1 MTPRQARD
9 GDQLKPVPHGLLQ
22 AFRAYESALMSDDIA
37 ALDALFADSP
47 TTLRG
52 DAAGLLVGH
61 EQIAAFR
68 RSRGGAPKRR
78 IVQTHVQVI
87 DEDHALIVA
96 VTETTGARSSGG
108 RGLQTQLWARDPV
121 RIEYGGWQVTAAHV
135 SVPAPAFDTRIWRVV
150 GDPLVSS
157 HTADGAL
164 SGETVAVKDLFAVAG
179 FAVGAGN
186 PAWLEQAPVAPSHAA
201 AVAALLD
208 AGASVRGIARTE
220 EFAYS
225 LSGLNAHYGA
235 PQNPK
240 APGRIP
246 GGSSSGS
253 ATAVALGQASIGL
266 GTDTGGSIRVPS
278 AYQGLYGIRTS
289 HGAVSREGLLPLA
302 KAFDTVGWMTRSA
315 FLLQA
320 VGDVLLPE
328 ALASSSVSL
337 DDVHLVPS
345 LVGLATEDVA
355 TAVNEAL
362 PQAKPLAWEAA
373 SLDEWRQAFVTGQ
386 AYQAWQAHG
395 AWLETRLDTLGEAVR
410 GRFEMARSVTREQA
424 AEARAVL
431 AQARTEILDVV
442 GDRVLA
448 YPSASS
454 VAPTAADAAG
464 VRDDTMRLTCIAGI
478 AGLPAVSIPVRTP
491 TNLPAGLCLVA
502 APGRDRDLLALAQSF
517 AG

>member
-1 MTPRQARD
+1 MT
-9 GDQLKPVPHGLLQ
+9 QLKPVPHGLLQ
-22 AFRAYESALMSDDIA
+22 AFRAYEGALMSDDVA

-61 EQIAAFR
+61 EQIATFR
-68 RSRGGAPKRR
+68 GARGGAPRRR

-87 DEDHALIVA
+87 DEDHALIMA
-96 VTETTGARSSGG
+96 VTELDRGG

-135 SVPAPAFDTRIWRVV
+135 SVPAPALDTRIWRVV

-179 FAVGAGN
+179 FAVGAGS
-186 PAWLEQAPVAPSHAA
+186 PAWLEQAPVSSSHAA

-235 PQNPK
+235 PPNPK

-253 ATAVALGQASIGL
+253 ASAVALGQASIGL
-266 GTDTGGSIRVPS
+266 GTDTGGSIRVPA

-289 HGAVSREGLLPLA
+289 HGAVSRDGLLPLA

-328 ALASSSVSL
+328 AASSQAPVEEI
-337 DDVHLVPS
+337 HLVPS
-345 LVGLATEDVA
+345 LVGLASDEVA
-355 TAVNEAL
+355 TAVSEAL
-362 PQAKPLAWEAA
+362 PEAKPLTWEPAR
-373 SLDEWRQAFVTGQ
+373 LDEWRQAFVVGQ

-410 GRFEMARSVTREQA
+410 GRFEMARSVTRTQA
-424 AEARAVL
+424 DEARAVL
-431 AQARTEILDVV
+431 SEARAEILDVV

-454 VAPTAADAAG
+454 VAPTADDAAG

-478 AGLPAVSIPVRTP
+478 AGLPAVAVPVRTQG
-491 TNLPAGLCLVA
+491 NLLAGLCLVA

>member
-1 MTPRQARD
+1 MTPRHA
-9 GDQLKPVPHGLLQ
+9 GAQLKPVPHGLLQ
-22 AFRAYESALMSDDIA
+22 AFRAYESALMSDDVA

-61 EQIAAFR
+61 EQISAFR
-68 RSRGGAPKRR
+68 GSRGGAPKRR

-87 DEDHALIVA
+87 DDDHALIVA
-96 VTETTGARSSGG
+96 VTELDRGG

-135 SVPAPAFDTRIWRVV
+135 STPAPAFDTRIWRVV

-164 SGETVAVKDLFAVAG
+164 SGETVAVKDLYAVAG
-179 FAVGAGN
+179 FAVGAGS
-186 PAWLEQAPVAPSHAA
+186 PAWLEQAPTAPSHAA

-235 PQNPK
+235 PPNPK

-328 ALASSSVSL
+328 APASSSVSV
-337 DDVHLVPS
+337 DEVHLVPS
-345 LVGLATEDVA
+345 LVGLAAEDVA
-355 TAVNEAL
+355 TAVNQAL
-362 PQAKPLAWEAA
+362 PEAKPLDWEAA
-373 SLDEWRQAFVTGQ
+373 RLDEWRQAFVTGQ

-424 AEARAVL
+424 AEARTVL

-442 GDRVLA
+442 GDRILA

-464 VRDDTMRLTCIAGI
+464 VRDDTMRLTCVAGI
-478 AGLPAVSIPVRTP
+478 AGLPAVSIPVRTS

>member
-1 MTPRQARD
+1 MTPRHA
-9 GDQLKPVPHGLLQ
+9 GAQLKPVPHGLLQ
-22 AFRAYESALMSDDIA
+22 AFRAYESALMSDDVT

-52 DAAGLLVGH
+52 DAAGLFVGH

-68 RSRGGAPKRR
+68 GSRGGAPKRR

-87 DEDHALIVA
+87 DDDHALIVA
-96 VTETTGARSSGG
+96 VTELDRGG

-121 RIEYGGWQVTAAHV
+121 RIEHGGWQVTAAHV
-135 SVPAPAFDTRIWRVV
+135 SAPAPAFDTRIWRVV

-179 FAVGAGN
+179 FAVGAGS
-186 PAWLEQAPVAPSHAA
+186 PAWLEQAPVAPSHAG
-201 AVAALLD
+201 AVASLLD

-235 PQNPK
+235 PPNPK

-328 ALASSSVSL
+328 APAASPSL
-337 DDVHLVPS
+337 DEIHLVPS
-345 LVGLATEDVA
+345 LVGLASEDVA
-355 TAVNEAL
+355 TAVSEAL
-362 PQAKPLAWEAA
+362 PEAKPLAWAP

-424 AEARAVL
+424 ADARVVL
-431 AQARTEILDVV
+431 AQARTEIVDVV

>member
-1 MTPRQARD
+1 MTPRQAQD
-9 GDQLKPVPHGLLQ
+9 GAQLKPVPHGLLQ
-22 AFRAYESALMSDDIA
+22 AFRAYESALMSDDVA

-52 DAAGLLVGH
+52 DADGLLVGH
-61 EQIAAFR
+61 EQIAAFHG
-68 RSRGGAPKRR
+68 SGGGAPKRR

-87 DEDHALIVA
+87 DADHAQIVA
-96 VTETTGARSSGG
+96 VTELDRGG

-121 RIEYGGWQVTAAHV
+121 RIEYGGWQLTAAHV
-135 SVPAPAFDTRIWRVV
+135 SVPAPALDTRIWRVV

-179 FAVGAGN
+179 FAVGAGS
-186 PAWLEQAPVAPSHAA
+186 PAWLEQAPVAPAHAA
-201 AVAALLD
+201 AVATLLD
-208 AGASVRGIARTE
+208 AGASVRGIARAE

-235 PQNPK
+235 PPNPK
-240 APGRIP
+240 APGRVP

-328 ALASSSVSL
+328 DPPSSPTSRAVV
-337 DDVHLVPS
+337 DQIHLVPS
-345 LVGLATEDVA
+345 LVGLASEDVA
-355 TAVNEAL
+355 TAVRDAL
-362 PQAKPLAWEAA
+362 PEAKPLAWAP
-373 SLDEWRQAFVTGQ
+373 SLDQWRQAFVTGQ

-410 GRFEMARSVTREQA
+410 GRFETARSVTREQA
-424 AEARAVL
+424 DEARAVL

-454 VAPTAADAAG
+454 VAPTAAEAAG

-491 TNLPAGLCLVA
+491 ANLPAGLCLVA
-502 APGRDRDLLALAQSF
+502 APGRDRDLLALAQTL
-517 AG
+517 AE

>member
-9 GDQLKPVPHGLLQ
+9 AQLKPVPHGLLQ
-22 AFRAYESALMSDDIA
+22 AFRAYESALMSDDVA

-68 RSRGGAPKRR
+68 GSRGSAPKRR

-96 VTETTGARSSGG
+96 VTELDRGG

-135 SVPAPAFDTRIWRVV
+135 SAPAPALDSRIWRVV
-150 GDPLVSS
+150 GDPLISS

-179 FAVGAGN
+179 FAVGAGS
-186 PAWLEQAPVAPSHAA
+186 PAWLEQAPVSSSHAA

-235 PQNPK
+235 PPNPK
-240 APGRIP
+240 APDRIP

-266 GTDTGGSIRVPS
+266 GSDTGGSIRVPA

-289 HGAVSREGLLPLA
+289 HGAVSREGMLPLA
-302 KAFDTVGWMTRSA
+302 KAFDAVGWMTRSA

-328 ALASSSVSL
+328 AASSPASVAEI
-337 DDVHLVPS
+337 HLVPS
-345 LVGLATEDVA
+345 LVGLASEEVGA
-355 TAVNEAL
+355 AVTEAL
-362 PQAKPLAWEAA
+362 PEAKPLAWEPTR
-373 SLDEWRQAFVTGQ
+373 LDEWRQAFVVGQ

-410 GRFEMARSVTREQA
+410 GRFEMARSVTRTQA

-431 AQARTEILDVV
+431 SQARTEILDVV
-442 GDRVLA
+442 DDRVLA
-448 YPSASS
+448 FPSASS

-464 VRDDTMRLTCIAGI
+464 VRDDTLRLTCIAGI
-478 AGLPAVSIPVRTP
+478 AGLPAVSVPVRAP
-491 TNLPAGLCLVA
+491 GNLPAGLCLVA

>member
-1 MTPRQARD
+1 MTE
-9 GDQLKPVPHGLLQ
+9 LKPVPHGLLQ
-22 AFRAYESALMSDDIA
+22 AFRAYESALLSDDVA
-37 ALDALFADSP
+37 ALDTLFADSP
-47 TTLRG
+47 TTLLG

-61 EQIAAFR
+61 DQIAAFR
-68 RSRGGAPKRR
+68 GSRGGAPRRR

-96 VTETTGARSSGG
+96 ATELDRGG

-121 RIEYGGWQVTAAHV
+121 RIEHGGWQVTAAHV
-135 SVPAPAFDTRIWRVV
+135 SVPAPALDTRIWRVV

-164 SGETVAVKDLFAVAG
+164 SGETVAVKDLFALAG
-179 FAVGAGN
+179 FAVGAGS
-186 PAWLEQAPVAPSHAA
+186 PAWLEQAPVSSSHAA

-235 PQNPK
+235 PPNPK

-253 ATAVALGQASIGL
+253 ASAVALGQATIGL
-266 GTDTGGSIRVPS
+266 GSDTGGSIRVPA

-289 HGAVSREGLLPLA
+289 HGAVSREGMLPLA

-328 ALASSSVSL
+328 SASSPASV
-337 DDVHLVPS
+337 DDIHLVPS
-345 LVGLATEDVA
+345 LVALASEEVA
-355 TAVNEAL
+355 TAVSEAL
-362 PQAKPLAWEAA
+362 PEAKPLTWEPTR
-373 SLDEWRQAFVTGQ
+373 LDEWRQAFVIGQ

-410 GRFEMARSVTREQA
+410 GRFEMARSVTRTQA

-431 AQARTEILDVV
+431 SQARTEILDVV

-454 VAPTAADAAG
+454 VAPTDAEAAG
-464 VRDDTMRLTCIAGI
+464 VRDDTLRLTCIAGI

-491 TNLPAGLCLVA
+491 GNLPAGLSLVA
-502 APGRDRDLLALAQSF
+502 APGRDRDLLALAQHL
-517 AG
+517 AE

>member
-9 GDQLKPVPHGLLQ
+9 GAQLKPVPHGLLQ
-22 AFRAYESALMSDDIA
+22 AFRAYESALMSDDLD

-61 EQIAAFR
+61 DQIATFR
-68 RSRGGAPKRR
+68 RERGGAPKRQ

-96 VTETTGARSSGG
+96 VTQLDRGG

-121 RIEYGGWQVTAAHV
+121 RIEYAGWQITAAHA
-135 SVPAPAFDTRIWRVV
+135 SAPEPAFDSRIWRIV

-179 FAVGAGN
+179 FAVGAGS
-186 PAWLEQAPVAPSHAA
+186 PAWLEQATPAPSHAA
-201 AVAALLD
+201 AVATLLD

-235 PQNPK
+235 PPNPR

-253 ATAVALGQASIGL
+253 ATAVALGHASIGL
-266 GTDTGGSIRVPS
+266 GTDTGGSIRVPA
-278 AYQGLYGIRTS
+278 AYQGLFGIRTS
-289 HGAVSREGLLPLA
+289 HGAVSRDGLHPLA
-302 KAFDTVGWMTRSA
+302 KAFDAVGWMTRSA

-320 VGDVLLPE
+320 VGDVFLPE
-328 ALASSSVSL
+328 AASPGSRTAV
-337 DDVHLVPS
+337 DEIQLVPS
-345 LVGLATEDVA
+345 LVGLASDDVA
-355 TAVNEAL
+355 TAVSEAL
-362 PQAKPLAWEAA
+362 PDASPLAWEPTR
-373 SLDEWRQAFVTGQ
+373 LDEWRQAFVVGQ

-395 AWLETRLDTLGEAVR
+395 AWLETRLDTLGDAVR
-410 GRFEMARSVTREQA
+410 GRFEMARTVTREQA
-424 AEARAVL
+424 AAARGVL
-431 AQARTEILDVV
+431 AQARVEILDVV

-448 YPSASS
+448 FPSAST
-454 VAPTAADAAG
+454 VAPVAAEAAG
-464 VRDDTMRLTCIAGI
+464 VRDDTLSLTCVAAI
-478 AGLPAVSIPVRTP
+478 AGLPAVSIPVRTSA
-491 TNLPAGLCLVA
+491 NLPAGLCLVA
-502 APGRDRDLLALAQSF
+502 APGRDRDLLALA
-517 AG
+517 ADL

>member
-9 GDQLKPVPHGLLQ
+9 GAQLKPVPHGLLQ
-22 AFRAYESALMSDDIA
+22 AFRAYESALMSDDLD

-52 DAAGLLVGH
+52 DAAGLIVGH
-61 EQIAAFR
+61 EQIAGFR

-96 VTETTGARSSGG
+96 VTELDRGG

-121 RIEYGGWQVTAAHV
+121 RIEYAGWQVTAAHV
-135 SVPAPAFDTRIWRVV
+135 SAPEPAFDSRTWRVV

-164 SGETVAVKDLFAVAG
+164 SGETVAIKDLFAVAG
-179 FAVGAGN
+179 FAVGAGS
-186 PAWLEQAPVAPSHAA
+186 PAWLEQAPPAPSHAA
-201 AVAALLD
+201 AVASLLD
-208 AGASVRGIARTE
+208 AGASIRGIARTE

-235 PQNPK
+235 PPNPK

-246 GGSSSGS
+246 GGSSSGP

-266 GTDTGGSIRVPS
+266 GTDTGGSIRVPA
-278 AYQGLYGIRTS
+278 AYQGLFGIRTS
-289 HGAVSREGLLPLA
+289 HGAVSRDGLFPLA
-302 KAFDTVGWMTRSA
+302 KAFDAVGWMTRSA

-328 ALASSSVSL
+328 APAGSSGSSTTV
-337 DDVHLVPS
+337 DEIQLVPS
-345 LVGLATEDVA
+345 LVGLASDEVA
-355 TAVNEAL
+355 TAVTEAL
-362 PQAKPLAWEAA
+362 PDATPLAWEPNR
-373 SLDEWRQAFVTGQ
+373 LDEWRQAFVVGQ

-410 GRFEMARSVTREQA
+410 GRFEMARAVTREQA

-431 AQARTEILDVV
+431 SQARAEILDVV

-448 YPSASS
+448 FPSAST
-454 VAPTAADAAG
+454 VAPVAADAPG
-464 VRDDTMRLTCIAGI
+464 VRDDTLSLTCIAGI
-478 AGLPAVSIPVRTP
+478 AGLPAVSVPVRTSA
-491 TNLPAGLCLVA
+491 NLPAGLCLVA
-502 APGRDRDLLALAQSF
+502 APGRDRDLLALA
-517 AG
+517 ADL

>member
-1 MTPRQARD
+1 MTE
-9 GDQLKPVPHGLLQ
+9 LKPVPHGLLQ
-22 AFRAYESALMSDDIA
+22 AFRAYESALMSDDVA

-47 TTLRG
+47 TTLHG

-61 EQIAAFR
+61 ERIAAAR
-68 RSRGGAPKRR
+68 GSGGGAPKRR

-96 VTETTGARSSGG
+96 VTELERGG

-121 RIEYGGWQVTAAHV
+121 RIEHGGWQVTAIHV
-135 SVPAPAFDTRIWRVV
+135 SAPAPAFDSRIWRVV

-179 FAVGAGN
+179 FAVGAGS
-186 PAWLEQAPVAPSHAA
+186 PAWLEQAPVASSHAA
-201 AVAALLD
+201 AVASLLD

-235 PQNPK
+235 PPNPK
-240 APGRIP
+240 APDRIP

-266 GTDTGGSIRVPS
+266 GTDTGGSIRVPA

-328 ALASSSVSL
+328 ATASGPVEEIY
-337 DDVHLVPS
+337 LVPS
-345 LVGLATEDVA
+345 LVGLAEEDVA

-362 PQAKPLAWEAA
+362 PEAKPLAWEPAR
-373 SLDEWRQAFVTGQ
+373 LDEWRRAFVIGQ

-410 GRFEMARSVTREQA
+410 GRFEMARKVTRAQA
-424 AEARAVL
+424 DEARAVL
-431 AQARTEILDVV
+431 SQARAEILEVV

-448 YPSASS
+448 YPSAPS
-454 VAPTAADAAG
+454 VAPTAAEAAG

-502 APGRDRDLLALAQSF
+502 APGRDRDLLALAQRLTE
-517 AG
+517 

>member
-9 GDQLKPVPHGLLQ
+9 AELKPVPHGLLQ
-22 AFRAYESALMSDDIA
+22 AFRAYESALMSDDVA

-61 EQIAAFR
+61 EQIVAFR
-68 RSRGGAPKRR
+68 GSRGGAPERR
-78 IVQTHVQVI
+78 VVQTHVQVI

-96 VTETTGARSSGG
+96 VTELDRGG

-135 SVPAPAFDTRIWRVV
+135 SAPAPALDTRIWRVV

-179 FAVGAGN
+179 FAVGAGS
-186 PAWLEQAPVAPSHAA
+186 PAWLEQAPPAPAHAA

-208 AGASVRGIARTE
+208 AGASIRGIARTD

-235 PQNPK
+235 PPNAK

-253 ATAVALGQASIGL
+253 ATAVALGHASIGL
-266 GTDTGGSIRVPS
+266 GTDTGGSIRVPA

-289 HGAVSREGLLPLA
+289 HGAVSRVGLLPLA

-328 ALASSSVSL
+328 SAASPVSV
-337 DDVHLVPS
+337 DEVHLVPA
-345 LVGLATEDVA
+345 LVGLAAEEVA
-355 TAVNEAL
+355 AAVSEAL
-362 PQAKPLAWEAA
+362 PGAKPLAWAPA
-373 SLDEWRQAFVTGQ
+373 RLDEWRQAFVTGQ
-386 AYQAWQAHG
+386 AYQAWQVHG

-410 GRFEMARSVTREQA
+410 GRFEMARSVTRKQA
-424 AEARAVL
+424 DEARAVL
-431 AQARTEILDVV
+431 SQARAEILDVV

-448 YPSASS
+448 YPSAPS

-464 VRDDTMRLTCIAGI
+464 VRDETMRLTCVAGI
-478 AGLPAVSIPVRTP
+478 AGLPAVSVPVRTAG
-491 TNLPAGLCLVA
+491 NLSAGLCLVA
-502 APGRDRDLLALAQSF
+502 APGRDRDLLALAQAF
-517 AG
+517 AR

>member
-1 MTPRQARD
+1 MT
-9 GDQLKPVPHGLLQ
+9 QLKPVPHGLLQ
-22 AFRAYESALMSDDIA
+22 AFRAYESALMSDDVA

-52 DAAGLLVGH
+52 DAAGLIVGH
-61 EQIAAFR
+61 EQISAFR
-68 RSRGGAPKRR
+68 AARGSAPKRR

-96 VTETTGARSSGG
+96 VTELDRGG

-121 RIEYGGWQVTAAHV
+121 RIEYAGWQVTAAHI
-135 SVPAPAFDTRIWRVV
+135 SAPEPAFDSRIWRIV
-150 GDPLVSS
+150 GDPLISS

-164 SGETVAVKDLFAVAG
+164 SGETVAVKDLYAVAG
-179 FAVGAGN
+179 FAVGAGS
-186 PAWLEQAPVAPSHAA
+186 PAWLEQAPVADSHS
-201 AVAALLD
+201 AVVASLLD
-208 AGASVRGIARTE
+208 AGASVRGITRTE

-235 PQNPK
+235 PPNPK

-266 GTDTGGSIRVPS
+266 GTDTGGSIRVPA
-278 AYQGLYGIRTS
+278 AYQGLYGIRTT
-289 HGAVSREGLLPLA
+289 HGAVSREGLHPLA

-328 ALASSSVSL
+328 SPVAAV
-337 DDVHLVPS
+337 DEIQLVPS
-345 LVGLATEDVA
+345 LVGLASDDVA
-355 TAVNEAL
+355 TAVREAL
-362 PQAKPLAWEAA
+362 PDAKPLAWEPAR
-373 SLDEWRQAFVTGQ
+373 LDEWRQAFVTGQ

-410 GRFEMARSVTREQA
+410 GRFEMARAVTREQA
-424 AEARAVL
+424 TEARAVL
-431 AQARTEILDVV
+431 AQARAEILDVV

-448 YPSASS
+448 FPSASS
-454 VAPTAADAAG
+454 VAPTAAEAAE
-464 VRDDTMRLTCIAGI
+464 VRDDTLRLTCIAGI

-491 TNLPAGLCLVA
+491 TGLPAGLCLVA
-502 APGRDRDLLALAQSF
+502 APGRDRDLLAVAADF
-517 AG
+517 

>member
-9 GDQLKPVPHGLLQ
+9 GAQLKPVPHGLLQ
-22 AFRAYESALMSDDIA
+22 AFRAYESALMSDDVA

-68 RSRGGAPKRR
+68 ASRGGAPKRQ

-96 VTETTGARSSGG
+96 VSEVERGG
-108 RGLQTQLWARDPV
+108 RGLQTQVWSRDPV
-121 RIEYGGWQVTAAHV
+121 RIEYGGWQITAAHV
-135 SVPAPAFDTRIWRVV
+135 SAPGPAFDSRIWRVV
-150 GDPLVSS
+150 GDPLISS
-157 HTADGAL
+157 HSPDGAL
-164 SGETVAVKDLFAVAG
+164 SGESVAVKDVFAVAG
-179 FAVGAGN
+179 FAVGAGS
-186 PAWLEQAPVAPSHAA
+186 PAWLEQAPMSSAHAA
-201 AVAALLD
+201 AVAQLLD

-235 PQNPK
+235 PPNPR
-240 APGRIP
+240 AQGRIP

-253 ATAVALGQASIGL
+253 ATAVALGHASIGL
-266 GTDTGGSIRVPS
+266 GTDTGGSIRVPA

-289 HGAVSREGLLPLA
+289 HGAVSREGLMPLA

-328 ALASSSVSL
+328 APVSSLSL
-337 DDVHLVPS
+337 DEVSLVPS
-345 LVGLATEDVA
+345 LVGLASADVA
-355 TAVNEAL
+355 AAVDEAL
-362 PQAKPLAWEAA
+362 PEAKPLAWDPARI
-373 SLDEWRQAFVTGQ
+373 DEWRRAFVTGQ

-410 GRFEMARSVTREQA
+410 GRFEMARSVTRAQA
-424 AEARAVL
+424 DEARSVLAEARA
-431 AQARTEILDVV
+431 EILDVV

-454 VAPTAADAAG
+454 VAPSAADAAG
-464 VRDDTMRLTCIAGI
+464 VRDDTLRLTCIAGI
-478 AGLPAVSIPVRTP
+478 AGLPAVSVPLRT
-491 TNLPAGLCLVA
+491 TGGLPAGLCLVA
-502 APGRDRDLLALAQSF
+502 APGRDRDLLALAQSL
-517 AG
+517 GE

>member
-1 MTPRQARD
+1 MTPRHA
-9 GDQLKPVPHGLLQ
+9 GAQLKPVPHGLLQ
-22 AFRAYESALMSDDIA
+22 AFRAYESALMSDDVA

-61 EQIAAFR
+61 EQISAFR
-68 RSRGGAPKRR
+68 GSRGGAPKRR

-87 DEDHALIVA
+87 DDDHALIVA
-96 VTETTGARSSGG
+96 VTELDRGG

-135 SVPAPAFDTRIWRVV
+135 STPAPAFDTRIWRVV

-179 FAVGAGN
+179 FAVGAGS
-186 PAWLEQAPVAPSHAA
+186 PAWLEQAPTAPSHAA

-235 PQNPK
+235 PPNPK

-289 HGAVSREGLLPLA
+289 HGAVSREGVLPLA

-328 ALASSSVSL
+328 APASSVSV
-337 DDVHLVPS
+337 DEVHLVPS
-345 LVGLATEDVA
+345 LVGLAAEEVA
-355 TAVNEAL
+355 TAVNQAL
-362 PQAKPLAWEAA
+362 PEAKPLDWEAA
-373 SLDEWRQAFVTGQ
+373 RLDEWRQAFVIGQ

-424 AEARAVL
+424 AEARTVL

-442 GDRVLA
+442 GDRILA

-464 VRDDTMRLTCIAGI
+464 ARDDTMRLTCVAGI
-478 AGLPAVSIPVRTP
+478 AGLPAVSIPVRTS

>member
-1 MTPRQARD
+1 MTE
-9 GDQLKPVPHGLLQ
+9 LKPVPHGLLQ
-22 AFRAYESALMSDDIA
+22 AFRAYESALMSDDVA
-37 ALDALFADSP
+37 ALGALFADSP
-47 TTLRG
+47 TTLHG

-61 EQIAAFR
+61 ERIAA
-68 RSRGGAPKRR
+68 SRGSGGGAPKRR

-96 VTETTGARSSGG
+96 VTELDRGG

-135 SVPAPAFDTRIWRVV
+135 SVPAPAFDSRIWRVV

-179 FAVGAGN
+179 FAVGAGS
-186 PAWLEQAPVAPSHAA
+186 PAWLEQAPVASSHAA
-201 AVAALLD
+201 AVASLLD

-225 LSGLNAHYGA
+225 LSGLNAHYGT
-235 PQNPK
+235 PPNPK
-240 APGRIP
+240 APDRIP

-266 GTDTGGSIRVPS
+266 GTDTGGSIRVPA

-289 HGAVSREGLLPLA
+289 HGAVSRQGLLPLA

-328 ALASSSVSL
+328 STPSAPVEEI
-337 DDVHLVPS
+337 HLVPS
-345 LVGLATEDVA
+345 LVGLAEEDVA
-355 TAVNEAL
+355 TAVSEAL
-362 PQAKPLAWEAA
+362 PEARPLAWETAR
-373 SLDEWRQAFVTGQ
+373 LDEWRQAFVTGQ

-410 GRFEMARSVTREQA
+410 GRFEMARTVTRAQA
-424 AEARAVL
+424 DEARAVL
-431 AQARTEILDVV
+431 AQARAEILEVV

-448 YPSASS
+448 FPSAPS
-454 VAPTAADAAG
+454 VAPPAAEAAG

-502 APGRDRDLLALAQSF
+502 APGRDRDLLALAQRL
-517 AG
+517 AE

>member
-9 GDQLKPVPHGLLQ
+9 GAQLKPVPHGLLQ
-22 AFRAYESALMSDDIA
+22 AFRAYESALMSDDVA

-52 DAAGLLVGH
+52 DAAGLMVGH

-68 RSRGGAPKRR
+68 AARGGAPGRR

-87 DEDHALIVA
+87 DEDHALIAA
-96 VTETTGARSSGG
+96 VTALDRGG

-121 RIEYGGWQVTAAHV
+121 RIEYGGWQITAAHV
-135 SVPAPAFDTRIWRVV
+135 SAPEPALDTRIWRVV

-164 SGETVAVKDLFAVAG
+164 SGETVAVKDVYAVAG
-179 FAVGAGN
+179 FAVGAGS
-186 PAWLEQAPVAPSHAA
+186 PAWLEQAPVAPAHAA

-208 AGASVRGIARTE
+208 SGASLKGIARTE

-235 PQNPK
+235 PPNPK
-240 APGRIP
+240 APGRVP

-253 ATAVALGQASIGL
+253 ATAVALGHASIGL
-266 GTDTGGSIRVPS
+266 GTDTGGSIRVPA

-289 HGAVSREGLLPLA
+289 HGAVSREGLVPLA

-328 ALASSSVSL
+328 SPAATVEEI
-337 DDVHLVPS
+337 HLVPS
-345 LVGLATEDVA
+345 LVGLATEEVA
-355 TAVNEAL
+355 TAVSGTLPEAT
-362 PQAKPLAWEAA
+362 PLAWEPAR
-373 SLDEWRQAFVTGQ
+373 LDEWRQAFVTGQ

-410 GRFEMARSVTREQA
+410 GRFEMARAVTRSQA
-424 AEARAVL
+424 EEARAVL
-431 AQARTEILDVV
+431 SQARAEILDVV

-448 YPSASS
+448 FPSASS
-454 VAPTAADAAG
+454 VAPPAAEAAG
-464 VRDDTMRLTCIAGI
+464 VRDDTLRLTCIAGI
-478 AGLPAVSIPVRTP
+478 AGLPAVSIPVRTAA
-491 TNLPAGLCLVA
+491 NLPAGLCLVA
-502 APGRDRDLLALAQSF
+502 APGRDRDLLALAQRL
-517 AG
+517 AE

>member
-1 MTPRQARD
+1 MTE
-9 GDQLKPVPHGLLQ
+9 LKPVPHGLLQ
-22 AFRAYESALMSDDIA
+22 AFRAYESALMSDDVA
-37 ALDALFADSP
+37 ALDALVADSP
-47 TTLRG
+47 TTLHG
-52 DAAGLLVGH
+52 DAAGLLIGH
-61 EQIAAFR
+61 EQIAA
-68 RSRGGAPKRR
+68 SHGTRGGAPKRR

-96 VTETTGARSSGG
+96 VTELDRGG

-135 SVPAPAFDTRIWRVV
+135 SVPAPAFDSRIWRVV

-179 FAVGAGN
+179 FAVGAGS
-186 PAWLEQAPVAPSHAA
+186 PSWLEQAPVASSHAA
-201 AVAALLD
+201 AVASLLD

-235 PQNPK
+235 PPNPK

-246 GGSSSGS
+246 GGSSSGP

-266 GTDTGGSIRVPS
+266 GTDTGGSIRVPA

-328 ALASSSVSL
+328 SPAPVP
-337 DDVHLVPS
+337 VEEIHLVPS
-345 LVGLATEDVA
+345 LVGLAAEDVA
-355 TAVNEAL
+355 TAVSEAL
-362 PQAKPLAWEAA
+362 PEAKPLEWDPAR
-373 SLDEWRQAFVTGQ
+373 LDEWRQAFITGQ

-410 GRFEMARSVTREQA
+410 GRFEMARTVTRAQA
-424 AEARAVL
+424 DEARAVL
-431 AQARTEILDVV
+431 SQARAEILEVV

-448 YPSASS
+448 YPSAST
-454 VAPTAADAAG
+454 VAPTAADAVG
-464 VRDDTMRLTCIAGI
+464 VRDDTLRLTCIAGI

-502 APGRDRDLLALAQSF
+502 APGRDRDLLALAQRL
-517 AG
+517 AE

>member
-1 MTPRQARD
+1 MTE
-9 GDQLKPVPHGLLQ
+9 LKPVPHGLLQ
-22 AFRAYESALMSDDIA
+22 AFRAYESALMSDDVT

-61 EQIAAFR
+61 EQIATFR
-68 RSRGGAPKRR
+68 GARGGAPKRR

-96 VTETTGARSSGG
+96 VTELDRGG

-135 SVPAPAFDTRIWRVV
+135 SVPAPALDTRTWRVV

-179 FAVGAGN
+179 FAVGAGS
-186 PAWLEQAPVAPSHAA
+186 PAWLEQAPVSSSHAA

-208 AGASVRGIARTE
+208 AGAAIRGIARTE

-235 PQNPK
+235 PPNPK

-266 GTDTGGSIRVPS
+266 GTDTGGSIRVPA

-328 ALASSSVSL
+328 SSASAAVEEI
-337 DDVHLVPS
+337 HLVPS

-355 TAVNEAL
+355 TAVSEAL
-362 PQAKPLAWEAA
+362 PEAKPLTWDPTR
-373 SLDEWRQAFVTGQ
+373 LDVWRQAFVTGQ

-395 AWLETRLDTLGEAVR
+395 AWLETRMDTLGEAVR
-410 GRFEMARSVTREQA
+410 GRFEMARAVTRAQA
-424 AEARAVL
+424 DEARAVL
-431 AQARTEILDVV
+431 SQARAEILDVV

-454 VAPTAADAAG
+454 VAPAAAEAAG

-478 AGLPAVSIPVRTP
+478 AGLPAVSVPVRTP
-491 TNLPAGLCLVA
+491 GNLPAGLCLVA
-502 APGRDRDLLALAQSF
+502 APGRDRDLLALAQGF

>member
-9 GDQLKPVPHGLLQ
+9 GAQLKPVPHGLLQ
-22 AFRAYESALMSDDIA
+22 AFRAYESALMSDDVA

-52 DAAGLLVGH
+52 DAAGLIVGH
-61 EQIAAFR
+61 DQISTFRAA
-68 RSRGGAPKRR
+68 RGGAPKRR

-96 VTETTGARSSGG
+96 VTELDRGG

-121 RIEYGGWQVTAAHV
+121 RIEYAGWQVTAAHV
-135 SVPAPAFDTRIWRVV
+135 STPEPAFDTRIWRVV

-164 SGETVAVKDLFAVAG
+164 SGETVAVKDLYAVAG
-179 FAVGAGN
+179 FAVGAGS
-186 PAWLEQAPVAPSHAA
+186 PAWLEQAPPAPSHAA
-201 AVAALLD
+201 AVASLLD
-208 AGASVRGIARTE
+208 AGAPIRGIARTE

-235 PQNPK
+235 PPNPK

-266 GTDTGGSIRVPS
+266 GTDTGGSIRVPA
-278 AYQGLYGIRTS
+278 AYQGLYGIRTT
-289 HGAVSREGLLPLA
+289 HGAVSREGLHPLA

-328 ALASSSVSL
+328 SPGADVGEIHVVPALLDLAS
-337 DDVHLVPS
+337 D
-345 LVGLATEDVA
+345 DVA
-355 TAVNEAL
+355 TTVREAL
-362 PQAKPLAWEAA
+362 PDATSLAWAPA
-373 SLDEWRQAFVTGQ
+373 RLDEWRHAFVVGQ
-386 AYQAWQAHG
+386 AYQAWRAHG

-431 AQARTEILDVV
+431 SQARSEILDVV

-448 YPSASS
+448 FPSAST
-454 VAPTAADAAG
+454 VAPTAAEAAG
-464 VRDDTMRLTCIAGI
+464 VRDDTLRLTCIAGI

-491 TNLPAGLCLVA
+491 TGLPAGLCLIA
-502 APGRDRDLLALAQSF
+502 APGRDRDLLALA
-517 AG
+517 ADR

>member
-1 MTPRQARD
+1 MT
-9 GDQLKPVPHGLLQ
+9 QLKPVPHGLLQ
-22 AFRAYESALMSDDIA
+22 AFRAYESALMSDDVA

-52 DAAGLLVGH
+52 DAAGLIVGH
-61 EQIAAFR
+61 EQISAFR
-68 RSRGGAPKRR
+68 AARGGAPKRR

-87 DEDHALIVA
+87 DEDHALIVG
-96 VTETTGARSSGG
+96 VTELDRGG

-121 RIEYGGWQVTAAHV
+121 RIEYAGWQVTAAHV
-135 SVPAPAFDTRIWRVV
+135 SAPEPAFDSRIWRIV
-150 GDPLVSS
+150 GDPLISS

-164 SGETVAVKDLFAVAG
+164 SGETVAVKDLYAVAG
-179 FAVGAGN
+179 FAVGAGS
-186 PAWLEQAPVAPSHAA
+186 PAWLEQAPVTDSHS
-201 AVAALLD
+201 AVVASLLD
-208 AGASVRGIARTE
+208 AGASVRGITRTE

-235 PQNPK
+235 PPNPK

-266 GTDTGGSIRVPS
+266 GTDTGGSIRVPA
-278 AYQGLYGIRTS
+278 AYQGLYGIRTT
-289 HGAVSREGLLPLA
+289 HGAVSREGLHPLA
-302 KAFDTVGWMTRSA
+302 KAFDAVGWMTRSA

-328 ALASSSVSL
+328 SPAVAV
-337 DDVHLVPS
+337 DEIRLVPS
-345 LVGLATEDVA
+345 LVGIASDDVA
-355 TAVNEAL
+355 TAVSDAL
-362 PQAKPLAWEAA
+362 PDAKPLAWAP

-410 GRFEMARSVTREQA
+410 GRFEMARAVTREQA

-431 AQARTEILDVV
+431 AQARAEILDVV
-442 GDRVLA
+442 SDRVLA
-448 YPSASS
+448 FPSASS
-454 VAPTAADAAG
+454 VAPTAAEAAE
-464 VRDDTMRLTCIAGI
+464 VRDDTLRLTCIAGI

-491 TNLPAGLCLVA
+491 TGLPAGLCLVA
-502 APGRDRDLLALAQSF
+502 APGRDRDLLAVAADF
-517 AG
+517 

>member
-9 GDQLKPVPHGLLQ
+9 GAQLKPVPHGLLQ

-68 RSRGGAPKRR
+68 ASRGGAPKRR

-96 VTETTGARSSGG
+96 VTELDRGG

-179 FAVGAGN
+179 FAVGAGS

-235 PQNPK
+235 PPNPK

-328 ALASSSVSL
+328 APAASPSL
-337 DDVHLVPS
+337 DEIHLVPS
-345 LVGLATEDVA
+345 LVGLASEDVA
-355 TAVNEAL
+355 TAVSEAL
-362 PQAKPLAWEAA
+362 PEAKPLAWEPAQ
-373 SLDEWRQAFVTGQ
+373 LDEWRQAFVTGQ

-464 VRDDTMRLTCIAGI
+464 VRDDTLRLTCIAGI
-478 AGLPAVSIPVRTP
+478 AGLPALSIPVRTP

>member
-1 MTPRQARD
+1 MTE
-9 GDQLKPVPHGLLQ
+9 LKPVPHGLLQ
-22 AFRAYESALMSDDIA
+22 AFRAYESALLSDDVA
-37 ALDALFADSP
+37 ALDTLFADSP

-52 DAAGLLVGH
+52 DAAGLRVGH
-61 EQIAAFR
+61 EQIAAFHG
-68 RSRGGAPKRR
+68 SRGGAPGRR

-96 VTETTGARSSGG
+96 ATELDRGG

-135 SVPAPAFDTRIWRVV
+135 SVPAPALDTRIWRVV

-179 FAVGAGN
+179 FAVGAGS
-186 PAWLEQAPVAPSHAA
+186 PAWLEQAPVSSSHAA

-235 PQNPK
+235 PPNPK

-253 ATAVALGQASIGL
+253 ATAVALGHASIGL
-266 GTDTGGSIRVPS
+266 GSDTGGSIRVPA

-289 HGAVSREGLLPLA
+289 HGAVSREGMLPLA

-320 VGDVLLPE
+320 VGDVLLPQ
-328 ALASSSVSL
+328 APPSSPDVRTAV
-337 DDVHLVPS
+337 DDIHLVPS
-345 LVGLATEDVA
+345 LVGLASE
-355 TAVNEAL
+355 AVSEAL
-362 PQAKPLAWEAA
+362 PEAKPLAWEPTR
-373 SLDEWRQAFVTGQ
+373 LDDWRQAFVVGQ

-410 GRFEMARSVTREQA
+410 GRFEMARSVTRTQA

-431 AQARTEILDVV
+431 SEARAEILDVV

-454 VAPTAADAAG
+454 VAPTAAEAAG
-464 VRDDTMRLTCIAGI
+464 VRDDTLRLTCIAGI

-491 TNLPAGLCLVA
+491 PNLPAGLCLVA
-502 APGRDRDLLALAQSF
+502 APGRDRDLLALAQHL
-517 AG
+517 AE

>member
-9 GDQLKPVPHGLLQ
+9 GAQLKPVPHGLLQ

-68 RSRGGAPKRR
+68 RSLGGAPKRR

-96 VTETTGARSSGG
+96 VTELDRGG

-135 SVPAPAFDTRIWRVV
+135 SAPAPALDTRIWRVV

-164 SGETVAVKDLFAVAG
+164 SGETVAVKDLYAVAG
-179 FAVGAGN
+179 FAVGAGS
-186 PAWLEQAPVAPSHAA
+186 PAWLEQAPVASSHAA
-201 AVAALLD
+201 AVATLLD

-235 PQNPK
+235 PPNPK

-253 ATAVALGQASIGL
+253 ATAVTLGQASIGL

-328 ALASSSVSL
+328 APASSPSL
-337 DDVHLVPS
+337 DGIHLVPS
-345 LVGLATEDVA
+345 LVGLASEDVA
-355 TAVNEAL
+355 TAVSEAL
-362 PQAKPLAWEAA
+362 PEAKPLAWAP
-373 SLDEWRQAFVTGQ
+373 SLDRWRQAFVTGQ

-454 VAPTAADAAG
+454 VAPAAADAAG